1 MAGTDKKKRTRTS
14 VPVASR
20 VSERKNPPKAS
31 SKLKKPRSRMDI
43 AGYAVLAAVSIIV
56 MLAVATPLNNY
67 YAGRAEIARLNES
80 IAAKQAE
87 KERLLGEIGKYQ
99 SESYIQQE
107 ARRRLGVVAPGET
120 AYRILDPQMT
130 ADDSLTTDGDAQ
142 REAQPW
148 YGVLWDSVAEPT
160 QPLTATA
167 ADATEGAAPSD
178 AADAANASGEPAP
191 SAPAEAP
198 APAPAP

>member
-1 MAGTDKKKRTRTS
+1 MAGTNKKKRTRTS

-20 VSERKNPPKAS
+20 VSERKRPPKAN

-43 AGYAVLAAVSIIV
+43 AGYAVLAVVSIIV

-87 KERLLGEIGKYQ
+87 KERLLNEIGKYQ

-120 AYRILDPQMT
+120 AYRILDPKMT

-160 QPLTATA
+160 QPLTPTA
-167 ADATEGAAPSD
+167 SDATEGAAP

-191 SAPAEAP
+191 SAPAP
-198 APAPAP
+198 APAP